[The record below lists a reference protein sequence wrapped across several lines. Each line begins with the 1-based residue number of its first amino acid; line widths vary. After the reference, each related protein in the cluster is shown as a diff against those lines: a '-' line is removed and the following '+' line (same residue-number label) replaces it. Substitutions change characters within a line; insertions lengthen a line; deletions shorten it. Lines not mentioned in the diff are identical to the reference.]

1 MAKVS
6 FTKLGL
12 KKNQEINT
20 IIWNEQIIEVK
31 KYLPAQ
37 EKLDLV
43 AKVLNYSEDQ
53 TKQFFNPLKLFIS
66 LQIEMVKNY
75 TNISFTEKQLED
87 IPKIYDLLKG
97 NGLLDLILSEIQ
109 EDYQELNT
117 MLKKT
122 VKAFSDYNTSL
133 LGILEIISEDYSN
146 INFDLENITNKLTDK
161 EAISTLKELA
171 DLSGFYTT
179 K

>member
-37 EKLDLV
+37 EKLDLI

-53 TKQFFNPLKLFIS
+53 TK
-66 LQIEMVKNY
+66 
-75 TNISFTEKQLED
+75 
-87 IPKIYDLLKG
+87 
-97 NGLLDLILSEIQ
+97 
-109 EDYQELNT
+109 
-117 MLKKT
+117 
-122 VKAFSDYNTSL
+122 
-133 LGILEIISEDYSN
+133 
-146 INFDLENITNKLTDK
+146 
-161 EAISTLKELA
+161 
-171 DLSGFYTT
+171 
-179 K
+179 